1 MTPSA
6 PQPHD
11 VGEPVHVV
19 RRYLDEIY
27 HDGRVEIVREI
38 CADPVVRHDPGRRTE
53 LSHQE
58 QIDRI
63 GADLPQWQPFFT
75 AEVLTGDAEF
85 AVLVWHAVGSYRR
98 ADVVGHRGV
107 PGRRRPDHR
116 RLEHPLLH
124 RTLGL
129 TTTSAPE

>member
-1 MTPSA
+1 MTA
-6 PQPHD
+6 AVPQPHD
-11 VGEPVHVV
+11 VDTPVHVV

-53 LSHQE
+53 LSHQD

-75 AEVLTGDAEF
+75 AEVLAGDAEF
-85 AVLVWHAVGSYRR
+85 AVLVWHA
-98 ADVVGHRGV
+98 A
-107 PGRRRPDHR
+107 GRTA
-116 RLEHPLLH
+116 E
-124 RTLGL
+124 RTLSGIEVFRVVDGRI
-129 TTTSAPE
+129 TDVWNTPYSTEPWG